1 MAEKNN
7 EKNKPTPL
15 LNKQESNPE
24 RMLPAGHMSLVMKF
38 AFLVILNLIVFGA
51 IYYISRIFFV
61 QTSSVS
67 IMFAELITL
76 VTLFISFIFLIAKRN
91 K

>member
-1 MAEKNN
+1 
-7 EKNKPTPL
+7 
-15 LNKQESNPE
+15 
-24 RMLPAGHMSLVMKF
+24 MLPAGHMSLVMKF
-38 AFLVILNLIVFGA
+38 AYLVVLNIIVFGA

-61 QTSSVS
+61 QTSPVS

-76 VTLFISFIFLIAKRN
+76 VTLFISFIFLIVKRN

>member
-1 MAEKNN
+1 MAGKNSVKNN
-7 EKNKPTPL
+7 STKMF
-15 LNKQESNPE
+15 NKQEENPE

-38 AFLVILNLIVFGA
+38 AYLVVLNIIVFGA

-61 QTSSVS
+61 QTSPVS

-76 VTLFISFIFLIAKRN
+76 VTLFISFIFLIVKRN